1 MSNVNYLAQFAK
13 SFNWA
18 GFFLP
23 KNVYHDCSKLYAF
36 CRVLDDLVDE
46 KTNLE
51 LREQRFDE
59 ITNIYKKTYE
69 LDNNDRKILNQNE
82 HELIVNDMIE
92 LAYNNNIKRIILD
105 DLIEGVGSDLKQKVY
120 LRSVKDLLVYSY
132 RVAGTVG
139 LMMAKILGVSDTRSL
154 KGAIDLGIAMQL
166 TNIARDVIE
175 DKKMNRQYIKPDFE
189 NIEATLKLA
198 DMFYESSYT
207 SIKKIPFKYRFAII
221 VARRVYRQIG
231 RKIIQKRNMENY
243 EKSGKIYVNNF
254 EKIYQTILSLF
265 DLMFLYLKDVESH
278 QRIREH
284 EIIREEIN
292 LDERI

>member
-23 KNVYHDCSKLYAF
+23 KNVYQDCSKLYAF

-46 KTNLE
+46 KTDLE
-51 LREQRFDE
+51 LREERFNE
-59 ITNIYKKTYE
+59 IKNIYKKTYE
-69 LDNNDRKILNQNE
+69 IDNNDRNILNQNE
-82 HELIVNDMIE
+82 YGLIVNDMID

-139 LMMAKILGVSDTRSL
+139 LMMAKILNVSDTRSL

-198 DMFYESSYT
+198 DMFYESSYS

-221 VARRVYRQIG
+221 VARRVYREIG

-254 EKIYQTILSLF
+254 GKIYQTILSLF

>member
-23 KNVYHDCSKLYAF
+23 KNVYHDCSRLYAF

-82 HELIVNDMIE
+82 HGLIVNDMID
-92 LAYNNNIKRIILD
+92 LAYNNKIKRIILD
-105 DLIEGVGSDLKQKVY
+105 DLIDGVGSDLKQKVY

-139 LMMAKILGVSDTRSL
+139 LMMAKILNVNDTRSL

-254 EKIYQTILSLF
+254 GKIYQTILSLF

>member
-1 MSNVNYLAQFAK
+1 MTEKNYLALFAK

-23 KNVYHDCSKLYAF
+23 KNIYNDCSKLYAF

-46 KTNLE
+46 KIELE
-51 LREQRFDE
+51 LRIERFSKIKDLFEKSYKQANDDRILADE
-59 ITNIYKKTYE
+59 
-69 LDNNDRKILNQNE
+69 NE
-82 HELIVNDMIE
+82 YGSIVNNMITI
-92 LAYNNNIKRIILD
+92 ADNNNIKKIILD
-105 DLIEGVGSDLKQKVY
+105 DLIEGVSSDLKSKVY
-120 LRSVKDLLVYSY
+120 LRSVKDLLIYSY

-139 LMMAKILGVSDTRSL
+139 LMMAKILNVNDTRSL

-198 DMFYESSYT
+198 DMFYESSFS
-207 SIKKIPFKYRFAII
+207 SIKNIPFKCRFAIV
-221 VARRVYRQIG
+221 VAMRVYRQIG
-231 RKIIQKRNMENY
+231 RKILNKGNMENY
-243 EKSGKIYVNNF
+243 EKSGKIYVNYF
-254 EKIYQTILSLF
+254 GKVFQTFLSLF
-265 DLMFLYLKDVESH
+265 DLMVLFLKNIEPH
-278 QRIREH
+278 QRQREH
-284 EIIREEIN
+284 EIISEDVN